1 MPNRLQVSIASDI
14 IADCMSVELHS
25 RDRVIVKGV
34 ITDRKLVLFPDFS
47 TDEFFTFDEVCE
59 VFKEF
64 ISKMEAV
71 ENGVAC

>member
-47 TDEFFTFDEVCE
+47 TDESFTFDEVCE